1 MNVFIT
7 SSPYLDGADRAI
19 LNPENHFLDNLRQA
33 LPPFP
38 RVLFVA
44 SDPERHDLTCS
55 FGMDTSVAFAQ
66 AGMVFSAYTVLD
78 GTNGQEAPSL
88 IEQAD
93 FIILA
98 GGHVPTQNRFF
109 RDIGLRELLEGF
121 GGVVMGISAGSMNAA
136 DVVYAQPEL
145 EGESDPE
152 FPRFLPGLGLTDVN
166 LLPHYQQ
173 VKDYLLDGRRLF
185 EDITYDDSWGQM
197 FFALP
202 DNSYFYQDETC
213 LLLCGEAWC
222 IRDGHCEKICENG
235 QVLDMSE
242 WE

>member
-1 MNVFIT
+1 MTVFIT
-7 SSPYLDGADRAI
+7 SSPYVENADRAI
-19 LNPENHFLDNLRQA
+19 LSNANDFIDRIREA
-33 LPPFP
+33 LPPEP
-38 RVLFVA
+38 RALFLC
-44 SDPERHDLTCS
+44 SDPEDHHRTCR
-55 FGMDTSVAFAQ
+55 FGADTVAAFNLADIPF
-66 AGMVFSAYTVLD
+66 GSYTVLD

-121 GGVVMGISAGSMNAA
+121 GGVVMGISAGSMNAS